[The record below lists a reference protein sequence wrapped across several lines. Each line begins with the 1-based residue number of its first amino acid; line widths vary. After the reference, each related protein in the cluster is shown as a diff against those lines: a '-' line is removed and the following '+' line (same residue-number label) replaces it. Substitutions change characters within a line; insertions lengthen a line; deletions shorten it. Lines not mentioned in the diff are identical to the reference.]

1 MKTGMLM
8 RAVRRKCCTEKL
20 SIVGGGLLPSLGQH
34 LPSPS
39 IGMLPRFSM
48 FPKPG
53 CPCLFSPRPC
63 SWPLNVPDGRGL
75 KDWVGR
81 SQQAAQVLPHAPTG
95 RHRHPDPAVQRQ
107 ERSTA
112 RLFYPLSHPTG

>member
-1 MKTGMLM
+1 
-8 RAVRRKCCTEKL
+8 
-20 SIVGGGLLPSLGQH
+20 
-34 LPSPS
+34 
-39 IGMLPRFSM
+39 M

-95 RHRHPDPAVQRQ
+95 RHRHPDPAVQRALNRTTVLSTVPSNWV
-107 ERSTA
+107 RSEQVLDA
-112 RLFYPLSHPTG
+112 RPSY